1 MDTELGFLIGADK
14 AVEQKTNQIKFT
26 NFVAQ
31 AKSRN
36 ILTPIS
42 GCKIKSFNLGISE
55 KFHKHHMNLNA
66 YTELY
71 QYLIKKKI
79 INQKLGKASFWTW
92 DYIQTINPDLIKTDT
107 LHELIKKEDINFP
120 TLLKCYNI
128 NYNGTSVNSGT
139 GGSLYTN
146 AEICPNCPASV
157 TNGTSTWSGTSTL
170 TTPFTGYIYYTSLSP
185 ISGPTNPFT
194 TTNSGPVGTYS
205 SPATIVGN
213 NASNQTIYVWPS
225 GSMSQLSLYTPG
237 CGAYT
242 FYPTIGSPP
251 ILVFNQSGATTYS
264 CGGSGSVTLQ
274 ANGGTAPYNISWT
287 DATGTITGNPT
298 GNEISAIGGNLSV
311 SG

>member
-128 NYNGTSVNSGT
+128 NYNELSDLLKNYKYQMMDDINAIRAGTKYKRKQKRFKT
-139 GGSLYTN
+139 KKR
-146 AEICPNCPASV
+146 
-157 TNGTSTWSGTSTL
+157 
-170 TTPFTGYIYYTSLSP
+170 YYK
-185 ISGPTNPFT
+185 
-194 TTNSGPVGTYS
+194 
-205 SPATIVGN
+205 
-213 NASNQTIYVWPS
+213 
-225 GSMSQLSLYTPG
+225 
-237 CGAYT
+237 
-242 FYPTIGSPP
+242 
-251 ILVFNQSGATTYS
+251 
-264 CGGSGSVTLQ
+264 
-274 ANGGTAPYNISWT
+274 
-287 DATGTITGNPT
+287 
-298 GNEISAIGGNLSV
+298 
-311 SG
+311 